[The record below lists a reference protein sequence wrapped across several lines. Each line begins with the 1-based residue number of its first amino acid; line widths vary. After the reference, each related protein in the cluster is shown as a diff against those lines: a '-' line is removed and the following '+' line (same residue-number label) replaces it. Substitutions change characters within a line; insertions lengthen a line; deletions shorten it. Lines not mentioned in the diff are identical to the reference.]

1 MTGTSFGITEHEKG
15 SVTIKYA
22 VWEKGVMAIADV
34 VKRVQGTVLND
45 ERADQAIVD
54 VFKEI
59 FTHFRTIIF
68 SIREHKDVI
77 TLANVKKPNYQT
89 RLLGLLAVMN
99 TLITDLKRVDD
110 FKASSLKWLRA
121 VCVRLQLSVQEFR
134 KQLLKPAEENH
145 LVHYRIAYNA
155 FKETIVDKLI
165 EEIDDAGKTTSLQ
178 KEIKKTLEI
187 TV

>member
-1 MTGTSFGITEHEKG
+1 
-15 SVTIKYA
+15 
-22 VWEKGVMAIADV
+22 MAIADV
-34 VKRVQGTVLND
+34 VKRVKGTVLND
-45 ERADQAIVD
+45 ERADQVIVD

-68 SIREHKDVI
+68 SIREHKNVI

-89 RLLGLLAVMN
+89 QLLGLLAAVN
-99 TLITDLKRVDD
+99 TMINDLKNVDTLND
-110 FKASSLKWLRA
+110 KSLKWLCA
-121 VCVRLQLSVQEFR
+121 VCARLRLSVQEFK
-134 KQLLKPAEENH
+134 KQLLKPAEENL
-145 LVHYRIAYNA
+145 LVHYRLVYNS
-155 FKETIVDKLI
+155 FKETIVDRLI